1 MGALA
6 LTASFALDRPLVDP
20 EGFLGPAV
28 VRLPLIVL
36 GAFLLD
42 LLPRTLWGS
51 RMKPA
56 LMPAIARERVR
67 THWDRERITLDGA
80 RAGVLL
86 HHLRLLPEPQV
97 VPPLHHGR
105 GQVRPGAAPRRPGA
119 DVRPRARDDPAHHP
133 RHGDLGALPV
143 DDLPVVPAAGAAR
156 ARGLAGV
163 VAQHHLRLLVRHL
176 PVPGVDARHRVL
188 LRPADPRARLPVQ
201 LPLRRPRPHRLDRAD
216 GGAVVRPRRRAAPR
230 ASRARCSRWPASR
243 PCTSRSPCWW
253 R

>member
-42 LLPRTLWGS
+42 LLPRTLQDS

-56 LMPAIARERVR
+56 LMPAIMKKRIRDPLGPRAD
-67 THWDRERITLDGA
+67 HPDRG

-97 VPPLHHGR
+97 VPSLHHGR

-119 DVRPRARDDPAHHP
+119 DVRPRARDDPAHDP
-133 RHGDLGALPV
+133 RHRDVRALPV

-156 ARGLAGV
+156 ARRLAGV

-176 PVPGVDARHRVL
+176 PVPGVGARHRVL
-188 LRPADPRARLPVQ
+188 LRAADPRAGLQYSYLYADLPT
-201 LPLRRPRPHRLDRAD
+201 PARPP
-216 GGAVVRPRRRAAPR
+216 
-230 ASRARCSRWPASR
+230 
-243 PCTSRSPCWW
+243 
-253 R
+253 